1 MQNLVLINKFGLLGN
16 VRILGL
22 CYLDN
27 DMVEFKILRTV
38 RRCIRSLQLWT
49 SGEKV
54 LTFSR
59 ISLIKYPK
67 IKPSM
72 EERPKKA
79 DSRITS
85 SSQVFHPNILIIDNG
100 SLRLYFTLY

>member
-1 MQNLVLINKFGLLGN
+1 MQNLVLLNKFGLLGN
-16 VRILGL
+16 VKVLGL

-59 ISLIKYPK
+59 ISLIKYRK
-67 IKPSM
+67 IKPL
-72 EERPKKA
+72 RPKKA

-100 SLRLYFTLY
+100 CLHLYFSL